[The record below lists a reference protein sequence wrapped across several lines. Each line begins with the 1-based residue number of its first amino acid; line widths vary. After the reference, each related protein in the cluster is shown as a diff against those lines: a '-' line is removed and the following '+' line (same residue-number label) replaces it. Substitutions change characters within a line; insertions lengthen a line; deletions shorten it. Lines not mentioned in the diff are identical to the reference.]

1 MIRNF
6 TDITNATDSG
16 HKSAVRALQA
26 WQFLIAKASNRQI
39 IRYEHLRTMMGYADD
54 RPLFTILAHVMELCS
69 QWGLPPL
76 TVIVVSSDGTPGAG
90 FTEVPRAEFDAR
102 REAVFEYPWF
112 TILPPTIDEFG
123 TAHANAH

>member
-1 MIRNF
+1 MTRNF
-6 TDITNATDSG
+6 TDITNETASD

-26 WQFLIAKASNRQI
+26 WQFLIAKASNRQT
-39 IRYEHLRTMMGYADD
+39 IRYEHLSTMMGYTFNP
-54 RPLFTILAHVMELCS
+54 PLFPILAHVMELCS